1 MTKPIY
7 CYPANKKKKKH
18 TWRKPEIKWTKR
30 NLLNTQPNV
39 KQNRHHNSY
48 LSEGCLVSLLR
59 YKQWHLYQA
68 FFHFHLTAWE
78 EEGARLQHQQLKADH
93 QITLVSIQEGLIS
106 SLYCFL
112 LPHKESTCCPPQVWF
127 LTPLKSRHIAGV
139 LDVAN
144 CWPWKASKS
153 KRLHKRNYK
162 CNDTHTSFYRK
173 RVYINCLQKLYIQMS
188 HSIET

>member
-7 CYPANKKKKKH
+7 YHPTKKKNKAHVAETRDKVN
-18 TWRKPEIKWTKR
+18 KR
-30 NLLNTQPNV
+30 NLLDTQPNV

-78 EEGARLQHQQLKADH
+78 EEGSRLQHQQLKADH

-106 SLYCFL
+106 SLYCFFL
-112 LPHKESTCCPPQVWF
+112 AHKESTRCLPQVWF
-127 LTPLKSRHIAGV
+127 LTPLKSRHIARV

-144 CWPWKASKS
+144 CWPWKASKP

-162 CNDTHTSFYRK
+162 CDDTHTSFYRK
-173 RVYINCLQKLYIQMS
+173 RAYINCLQKLYIQMS
-188 HSIET
+188 HFIET